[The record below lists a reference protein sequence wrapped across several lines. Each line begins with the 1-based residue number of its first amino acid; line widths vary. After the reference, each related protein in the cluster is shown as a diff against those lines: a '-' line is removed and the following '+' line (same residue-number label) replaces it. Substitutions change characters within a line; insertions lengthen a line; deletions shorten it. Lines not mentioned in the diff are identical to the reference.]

1 MSLSK
6 INCPGDFC
14 NLVLY
19 DVVVFHVYV
28 QRNCPCLFSVQ

>member
-1 MSLSK
+1 MSLPK

-19 DVVVFHVYV
+19 DVVVFHVVYV
-28 QRNCPCLFSVQ
+28 QRNYS